1 MEVYENDKLIIPE
14 KYKKMSMSEI
24 EREKNKLLKEIL
36 LSERQKKV
44 IKSNKN
50 NITFNF

>member
-1 MEVYENDKLIIPE
+1 
-14 KYKKMSMSEI
+14 MSMSEI

-50 NITFNF
+50 NITFKYLYYGRNFDRKTRFV